1 MYDHNQIS
9 NPSIFI
15 ETLCP
20 GGLVAA
26 QVTKLSYT
34 HSKILSSH
42 ILIFTGDS
50 HKLESQKIYRQDLER
65 SRSMHRTK
73 SIRTEWRSI
82 PTVLWICFYLEF
94 EIEMPQANDSI
105 SNDGSRFRF
114 FIIDTINC
122 NQYSFQ
128 IFLI

>member
-1 MYDHNQIS
+1 MRLYHFVLSKTFKISPAVLPILILPKNKYLAMYDHNQIS

-20 GGLVAA
+20 GGLVVA

-34 HSKILSSH
+34 HSKFLSSH

-73 SIRTEWRSI
+73 SI
-82 PTVLWICFYLEF
+82 
-94 EIEMPQANDSI
+94 N
-105 SNDGSRFRF
+105 
-114 FIIDTINC
+114 
-122 NQYSFQ
+122 
-128 IFLI
+128 